1 MKKFGFGAMRL
12 PLIDS
17 QDKSS
22 IDMEELKKMV
32 DEFMAAG
39 FTYFDTAFPYHE
51 QLSENALKEALVDR
65 YDRDSYIFADKMP
78 TVLVKSGDEYPMYFN
93 KQLEKTGVGYFDY
106 YLMHNMGRDRYFNT
120 DKWGGFDFAR
130 RMKEEGKIKK
140 FGFSFH
146 DDAEM
151 LDQILTE
158 HPEVDFVQLQIN
170 YLDWD
175 SEAIQSRKCYE
186 VATKHG
192 KPVIVMEPVKGGTL
206 ANVPKK
212 VEEAFKAYNKEMS
225 IPSWAIRFVASLP
238 NVKMVLS
245 GMSNMEQLL
254 DNTGYMQDF
263 KPLNDEEQKIVK
275 DTSLSTIEK
284 IRHILGVMP
293 ESYKEIDF
301 EQLYLLKDKYP
312 DIYRKVEKRLE
323 SGWETTLGLLE
334 QGMNEGVIR
343 HVNLTVFKMM
353 MEASIEQFFQRDIL
367 MRAGMTYTQGL
378 DEIVGILLD
387 GVAVKEGN

>member
-175 SEAIQSRKCYE
+175 NKIIQSRACYE
-186 VATKHG
+186 TARKYN
-192 KPVIVMEPVKGGTL
+192 KPIVVMEPVKGGTL
-206 ANVPKK
+206 ASLPK
-212 VEEAFKAYNKEMS
+212 EAASLLYEYAPDVLPVS
-225 IPSWAIRFVASLP
+225 YALRFAASLP
-238 NVKMVLS
+238 GVFMVLS
-245 GMSNMEQLL
+245 GMSSLEQVK
-254 DNTGYMQDF
+254 DNIRIMDNPA
-263 KPLNDEEQKIVK
+263 PLNEGEKELLSKIVDIINSK
-275 DTSLSTIEK
+275 TVIPCTSCGYCMEVCPKNINIPGLFGLYNNYCINNNFSNMYHGRLVMGRGSASDCIKCHRCEK
-284 IRHILGVMP
+284 NCPQHI
-293 ESYKEIDF
+293 KI
-301 EQLYLLKDKYP
+301 P
-312 DIYRKVEKRLE
+312 DNLELVAAHEK
-323 SGWETTLGLLE
+323 
-334 QGMNEGVIR
+334 
-343 HVNLTVFKMM
+343 
-353 MEASIEQFFQRDIL
+353 
-367 MRAGMTYTQGL
+367 
-378 DEIVGILLD
+378 
-387 GVAVKEGN
+387 

>member
-65 YDRDSYIFADKMP
+65 YDRDSYIFADQMP

-175 SEAIQSRKCYE
+175 NKIIQSRACYE
-186 VATKHG
+186 TARKYN
-192 KPVIVMEPVKGGTL
+192 KPIVVMEPVKGGTL
-206 ANVPKK
+206 ASLPK
-212 VEEAFKAYNKEMS
+212 EAASLLYEYAPGVLPVS
-225 IPSWAIRFVASLP
+225 YALRFAASLP
-238 NVKMVLS
+238 GVFMVLS
-245 GMSNMEQLL
+245 GMSSLEQVK
-254 DNTGYMQDF
+254 DNIHIMDNPA
-263 KPLNDEEQKIVK
+263 PLNEGEKELLSKIVDIINSK
-275 DTSLSTIEK
+275 TVIPCTSCGYWAL
-284 IRHILGVMP
+284 
-293 ESYKEIDF
+293 
-301 EQLYLLKDKYP
+301 
-312 DIYRKVEKRLE
+312 
-323 SGWETTLGLLE
+323 
-334 QGMNEGVIR
+334 
-343 HVNLTVFKMM
+343 
-353 MEASIEQFFQRDIL
+353 
-367 MRAGMTYTQGL
+367 
-378 DEIVGILLD
+378 
-387 GVAVKEGN
+387 

>member
-32 DEFMAAG
+32 DEFLAAG

-175 SEAIQSRKCYE
+175 NKIIQSRACYE
-186 VATKHG
+186 TARKYN
-192 KPVIVMEPVKGGTL
+192 KPIVVMEPVKGGTL
-206 ANVPKK
+206 ANLPK
-212 VEEAFKAYNKEMS
+212 EADSMLYEYAPGVLPVSY
-225 IPSWAIRFVASLP
+225 ALRFAASLP
-238 NVKMVLS
+238 GVFMVLS
-245 GMSNMEQLL
+245 GMSSLEQVK
-254 DNTGYMQDF
+254 DNIRIMDNPA
-263 KPLNDEEQKIVK
+263 PLNEGEKELLSKIVDIINSK
-275 DTSLSTIEK
+275 TVIPCTSCGYCMEVCPKNINIPGLFGLYNNYCINNNFSNMYHGRLVMGRGHASDCIKCHRCENNCPQHIKIPDNLELVAAHEK
-284 IRHILGVMP
+284 
-293 ESYKEIDF
+293 
-301 EQLYLLKDKYP
+301 
-312 DIYRKVEKRLE
+312 
-323 SGWETTLGLLE
+323 
-334 QGMNEGVIR
+334 
-343 HVNLTVFKMM
+343 
-353 MEASIEQFFQRDIL
+353 
-367 MRAGMTYTQGL
+367 
-378 DEIVGILLD
+378 
-387 GVAVKEGN
+387 

>member
-51 QLSENALKEALVDR
+51 QLSENALKEVLVDR

-175 SEAIQSRKCYE
+175 NKIIQSRACYE
-186 VATKHG
+186 TARKYN
-192 KPVIVMEPVKGGTL
+192 KPIVVMEPVKGGTL
-206 ANVPKK
+206 ASLPK
-212 VEEAFKAYNKEMS
+212 EAASLLYEYAPDVLPVS
-225 IPSWAIRFVASLP
+225 YALRFAASLP
-238 NVKMVLS
+238 GVFMVLS
-245 GMSNMEQLL
+245 GMSSLEQVK
-254 DNTGYMQDF
+254 DNIRIMDNPA
-263 KPLNDEEQKIVK
+263 PLNEGEKELLSKIVDIINSK
-275 DTSLSTIEK
+275 TVIPCTSCGYCMEVCPKNINIPGLFGLYNNYCINNNFSNMYHGRLVMGRGSASDCIKCHRCEK
-284 IRHILGVMP
+284 NCPQHI
-293 ESYKEIDF
+293 KI
-301 EQLYLLKDKYP
+301 P
-312 DIYRKVEKRLE
+312 DNLELVAAHEK
-323 SGWETTLGLLE
+323 
-334 QGMNEGVIR
+334 
-343 HVNLTVFKMM
+343 
-353 MEASIEQFFQRDIL
+353 
-367 MRAGMTYTQGL
+367 
-378 DEIVGILLD
+378 
-387 GVAVKEGN
+387 

>member
-175 SEAIQSRKCYE
+175 NKIIQSRACYE
-186 VATKHG
+186 TARKYN
-192 KPVIVMEPVKGGTL
+192 KPIVVMEPVKGGTL
-206 ANVPKK
+206 ASLPK
-212 VEEAFKAYNKEMS
+212 EAASLLYEYAPDVLPVS
-225 IPSWAIRFVASLP
+225 YALRFAASLP
-238 NVKMVLS
+238 GVFMVLS
-245 GMSNMEQLL
+245 GMSSLEQVK
-254 DNTGYMQDF
+254 DNIRIMDNPA
-263 KPLNDEEQKIVK
+263 PLNEGEKELLSKIVDIINSK
-275 DTSLSTIEK
+275 TVIPCTSCGYCMEVCPKNINIPGLFGLYNNYCINNNFSNMDHGRLVMGRGSASDCIKCHRCEK
-284 IRHILGVMP
+284 NCPQHI
-293 ESYKEIDF
+293 KI
-301 EQLYLLKDKYP
+301 P
-312 DIYRKVEKRLE
+312 DNLELVAAHEK
-323 SGWETTLGLLE
+323 
-334 QGMNEGVIR
+334 
-343 HVNLTVFKMM
+343 
-353 MEASIEQFFQRDIL
+353 
-367 MRAGMTYTQGL
+367 
-378 DEIVGILLD
+378 
-387 GVAVKEGN
+387 